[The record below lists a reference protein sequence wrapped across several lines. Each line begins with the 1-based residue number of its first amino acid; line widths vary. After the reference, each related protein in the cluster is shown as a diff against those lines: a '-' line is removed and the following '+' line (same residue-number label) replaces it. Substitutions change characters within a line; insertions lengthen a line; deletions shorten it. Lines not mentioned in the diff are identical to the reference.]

1 MRHRHYSPRARVV
14 LSAECGVRS
23 AEFGAERAA
32 YIGLTALET
41 RSLPLPVLTRV
52 CSSAEEYAH
61 EVFEFFRECDRL
73 DIHTIYCEEVPETG
87 IGAALMDRL
96 RRAAAK

>member
-1 MRHRHYSPRARVV
+1 MRHRHYSPRAKVV

-32 YIGLTALET
+32 YIGLGEPET
-41 RSLPLPVLTRV
+41 RLLSLLTLTKV
-52 CSSAEEYAH
+52 CSSVEEYAH
-61 EVFEFFRECDRL
+61 EVFEFFRECDRSG
-73 DIHTIYCEEVPETG
+73 IATVYCESVDEAG

-96 RRAAAK
+96 RRAAQG